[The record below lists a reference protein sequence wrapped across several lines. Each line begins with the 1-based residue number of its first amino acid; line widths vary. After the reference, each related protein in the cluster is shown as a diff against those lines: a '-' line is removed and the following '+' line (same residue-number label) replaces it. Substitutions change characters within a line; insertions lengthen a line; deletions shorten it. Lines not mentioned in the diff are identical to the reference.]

1 MRFEPFI
8 GDLLSQGFESF
19 VTLYFPGPR
28 PSWDYANEWELLREG
43 LRDITDEKR
52 RAARQRRLDRALGS
66 HERWLAEVRE
76 KAPSANTRYIS
87 VIERRA
93 SKRDCMF
100 HVLLGGCD
108 LDEYE
113 LNGWWGPRWKELSG
127 GKAFM
132 REINERVGGL
142 LGYFVFKARC
152 VIEVD
157 CGRVQGR
164 FLAEHFEDLEEWN
177 RY

>member
-1 MRFEPFI
+1 MRFKPFI
-8 GDLLSQGFESF
+8 DDLLLEGFDSF

-28 PSWDYANEWELLREG
+28 PSWEYATEWELIRESI
-43 LRDITDEKR
+43 RDFTDEKR

-87 VIERRA
+87 VIEDRA
-93 SKRDCMF
+93 GKRDVMF
-100 HVLLGGCD
+100 HVLLGGC
-108 LDEYE
+108 E
-113 LNGWWGPRWKELSG
+113 LNEYDLESEWGPRWNELSG

-142 LGYFVFKARC
+142 LRYFVFKERC
-152 VIEVD
+152 VMEVD
-157 CGRVQGR
+157 CGEVQDR
-164 FLAEHFEDLEEWN
+164 FMAENFEDFEEWN